1 MTVQITWVGVD
12 ICQAHLD
19 IHILLSNESFQYPNN
34 ISGIKK
40 LIEKLTEFSDVRVV
54 FESTGGLERLLVSSL
69 DAAEIS
75 MAMVNPRKVRAF
87 ATALGSAKTDAL
99 DAHVIAL
106 FAQSLKPEPLV
117 VSNHDSQVF
126 SDLVKRRR
134 QLVSMK
140 VAEQN
145 RLSRAPQ
152 AVKADIEEHIA
163 QLTERIEA
171 LSLAI
176 NEQARQ
182 QKDWKRKHKI
192 LLSFPGVGEVTAA
205 LCLAELPEL
214 GQLNE
219 KAMVSDRPL
228 AIARLVGVAPL
239 NHDSG
244 KHQGKRMIQGGR
256 AHVRSGLYMAALV
269 ASQKNPIIR
278 EFYERLLKRGKL
290 PKVALTACI
299 RKTLIILNAMIRDKQ
314 LWKATWE
321 AAS

>member
-1 MTVQITWVGVD
+1 MTAQITWVGVD

-19 IHILLSNESFQYPNN
+19 IHILLTNESFQYPN
-34 ISGIKK
+34 SSPGIEN
-40 LIEKLTEFSDVRVV
+40 LIEKLTAFSDVRVV
-54 FESTGGLERLLVSSL
+54 FESTGGLERLLISSL
-69 DAAEIS
+69 NAAKIS

-87 ATALGSAKTDAL
+87 ATALGNAKTDAL

-126 SDLVKRRR
+126 SGLVKRRR
-134 QLVSMK
+134 QLITMR

-163 QLTERIEA
+163 QLTERIET

-219 KAMVSDRPL
+219 K

-299 RKTLIILNAMIRDKQ
+299 RKTLIILNAMIRDNQ
-314 LWKATWE
+314 LWKAPRE

>member
-1 MTVQITWVGVD
+1 MTAQITWVGVD

-219 KAMVSDRPL
+219 KA
-228 AIARLVGVAPL
+228 IARLVGVAPL

-278 EFYERLLKRGKL
+278 QFYERLLKRGKL

-299 RKTLIILNAMIRDKQ
+299 RKTLIILNAMIRDNQ
-314 LWKATWE
+314 LWKAPRE